1 MTLVMTSHKTNWNL
15 LNAYF
20 PQHTI
25 KMLYT
30 YSSSTADFK
39 DAFGIELL
47 ELPSEHFIESIM
59 VFAKI
64 HVIEGSK
71 YHIIL
76 VYKFYKLI
84 R

>member
-20 PQHTI
+20 PHHTI

-30 YSSSTADFK
+30 YSNGTADFK
-39 DAFGIELL
+39 DDFGIQLL
-47 ELPSEHFIESIM
+47 ELPSERFIESIM
-59 VFAKI
+59 VFPKI
-64 HVIEGSK
+64 HIIEGSK

-76 VYKFYKLI
+76 VSNFI
-84 R
+84 N